1 MSLRIVNH
9 CWLHEHQAAVTLSKD
24 QTKMRAFLMFWVLFF
39 HYKKLGKW
47 PPSTKVKIISSQNSR
62 MSPLGKVGTK
72 VKILPVSNR
81 FFLCK
86 NNKTSNSTK
95 PDIKFTYFNESKLSF
110 FFPVQSTHS
119 IWKYIS
125 VFHTL
130 GMHSGILG
138 NYTVMFSAVSFR
150 CSSQL
155 FCGTLSLA

>member
-1 MSLRIVNH
+1 
-9 CWLHEHQAAVTLSKD
+9 
-24 QTKMRAFLMFWVLFF
+24 
-39 HYKKLGKW
+39 
-47 PPSTKVKIISSQNSR
+47 

-119 IWKYIS
+119 I
-125 VFHTL
+125 
-130 GMHSGILG
+130 
-138 NYTVMFSAVSFR
+138 
-150 CSSQL
+150 
-155 FCGTLSLA
+155 